1 MYQKSHLPH
10 KHTWIKGFNSNNLS
24 RLLEI
29 QCIENTTNIR
39 SSWIIKLGLVYCSLV
54 LLRKYSNNIT
64 FLSNFYCRATR
75 LKSEIKERR
84 RKMHLLLVFS
94 LILIMVSL
102 TKQEDSL
109 ARIEH
114 HRPPP
119 NRELFF
125 DSQILL
131 LCINYV
137 FDLIQFLGNEIISPR
152 HFWRIDASS
161 FSFFSRPW
169 TN

>member
-1 MYQKSHLPH
+1 MYWKYDEYQIQLNNK
-10 KHTWIKGFNSNNLS
+10 TWSC
-24 RLLEI
+24 LLFYSE
-29 QCIENTTNIR
+29 NIR
-39 SSWIIKLGLVYCSLV
+39 IT
-54 LLRKYSNNIT
+54 LLFSPIFIAVR
-64 FLSNFYCRATR
+64 RDWR
-75 LKSEIKERR
+75 VKSKREEGRCISC
-84 RKMHLLLVFS
+84 S

-114 HRPPP
+114 HRPPL